1 MNLAKCLGVATVT
14 VVALGSTLAGA
25 QRGANTPVSTGAQYV
40 EHELRVPVPGSGAA
54 GLDALEVYVNTPGKH
69 PLALLTHGTSNSADE
84 RKEVTPWAYL
94 QQAVWFAQR
103 GYVSLVIVRRGY
115 GNSGGEMDG
124 THGGC
129 NNGNFEDTGE
139 AAADDLRNAVT
150 YAQRSMPEVDA
161 THVISSGVSTGGFTQ
176 VALTADPPRGL
187 ETAISFAGGRGGDG
201 NGHLCDES
209 GFESALHYFG
219 KHSHTPMLWIYAEND
234 KWFPPPFAK
243 KFEAAFQSGGGK
255 DVFVLAPPDG
265 ADGHHLYAHVAAW
278 PAAVDI
284 FLEDHDLQPL
294 QAPYPLPRVPI
305 VDPPAGVHGRGLEG
319 FQGFLR
325 AGPNKAFASNGEGAW
340 GSSAGQ
346 LTQALADHYALE
358 NCGKNRHGGPA
369 CEVVARTTP
378 Q

>member
-1 MNLAKCLGVATVT
+1 MGLRRRTIFAASLFYLGCSALPAQDVT
-14 VVALGSTLAGA
+14 PIPAGSAYIE
-25 QRGANTPVSTGAQYV
+25 R
-40 EHELRVPVPGSGAA
+40 EFRMHVPGSEPN

-69 PLALLTHGTSNSADE
+69 PLALLTHGTSNDPKE
-84 RKEVTPWAYL
+84 RAQLSSWSQLP
-94 QQAVWFAQR
+94 QAIWFARR
-103 GYVSLVIVRRGY
+103 GYVALVLIRRGY
-115 GNSGGEMDG
+115 GTSSGPQDG

-129 NNGNFEDTGE
+129 KSGGSFEDSAKASAE
-139 AAADDLRNAVT
+139 DLRNAVA
-150 YAQRSMPEVDA
+150 YATKELPEVDTSTVVSA
-161 THVISSGVSTGGFTQ
+161 GVSTGGFAQ
-176 VALTADPPRGL
+176 VALDAYPPPGL
-187 ETAISFAGGRGGDG
+187 KAAISFAGGRGGDG
-201 NGHLCDES
+201 SGDLCAEGPLLDA
-209 GFESALHYFG
+209 FKAFG
-219 KHSHTPMLWIYAEND
+219 KRSHTPMLWIYAEND